1 MHITWWFQIF
11 LLPVSNLCLKWI
23 TFKRS
28 LFYTKRKWKYTEN
41 TDNLKHVQQF
51 LNYFYYLEHLQSIAF
66 GTMKFNRLIKLLGFK
81 RSQLCFNSILLRSSA
96 VQNSFQYRVT
106 HILMICQYCKITK
119 KTHMYLLNN
128 TIFGTWGIISM
139 DKHFALIPCFFF
151 SSAAA
156 SVLLIQH
163 ATSAVK

>member
-1 MHITWWFQIF
+1 M
-11 LLPVSNLCLKWI
+11 
-23 TFKRS
+23 
-28 LFYTKRKWKYTEN
+28 FYTKRELKYTEN
-41 TDNLKHVQQF
+41 TDNLKHIQQF

-81 RSQLCFNSILLRSSA
+81 RSQLCFNSKLLRSSA
-96 VQNSFQYRVT
+96 VQNSFQCCVT

-119 KTHMYLLNN
+119 KPHIYLLNN
-128 TIFGTWGIISM
+128 IIFGTWRIISTG
-139 DKHFALIPCFFF
+139 KHTALLPCFF